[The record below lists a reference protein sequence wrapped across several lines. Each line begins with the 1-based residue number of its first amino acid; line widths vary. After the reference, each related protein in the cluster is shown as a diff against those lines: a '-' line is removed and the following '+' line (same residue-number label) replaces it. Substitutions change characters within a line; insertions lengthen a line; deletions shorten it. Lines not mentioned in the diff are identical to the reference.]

1 MIKYLRG
8 NIFENDADALVN
20 PVNTEG
26 VAGRGLAHDF
36 AYFYPVA
43 NKSYITAC
51 KDGTLHIGTVLPV
64 WASWN
69 GKKRLII
76 YAPTKRSWRFPSL
89 SVYVEQTLGAIAYG
103 FPTWGINSMAVPAL
117 GCGLGGLSWPYIVK
131 PMIEMY
137 LCELDGRVDVY
148 LPA

>member
-1 MIKYLRG
+1 MINYMRG

-26 VAGRGLAHDF
+26 VAGRGLAYDF
-36 AYFYPVA
+36 AYFYPVEHKA
-43 NKSYITAC
+43 YVAAC

-64 WASWN
+64 KTI
-69 GKKRLII
+69 GKERERLII
-76 YAPTKRSWRFPSL
+76 YAPTKRLWRFPAL
-89 SVYVEQTLGAIAYG
+89 SAYVEQTLEAISYG
-103 FPTWGINSMAVPAL
+103 FPTWGISSIAVPSL
-117 GCGLGGLSWPYIVK
+117 GCGLGGLNFQWVVK
-131 PMIEMY
+131 PLTEKY